1 MALKALNEGLKSAAG
16 HMRNL
21 ADASLDVAQINDA
34 GGPVGGAATPP
45 APISQAPVN
54 MTFVSNIAMPT
65 MSSGGGG
72 GGSGSS
78 KPSGQSDDFL
88 HFLWTR
94 GIYDIQKTNE
104 QTILALKQEFEFL
117 LKKAL
122 AASGGLAFRKQGM
135 G

>member
-16 HMRNL
+16 HMRSL
-21 ADASLDVAQINDA
+21 ADASLDVAQINND

-65 MSSGGGG
+65 TPSGGGG
-72 GGSGSS
+72 GGGSKS
-78 KPSGQSDDFL
+78 IGQSDDFL

-122 AASGGLAFRKQGM
+122 AASSGLAFRKQGM

>member
-16 HMRNL
+16 HMRSL
-21 ADASLDVAQINDA
+21 ADASLDVAQINND

-45 APISQAPVN
+45 APVSQAPVN
-54 MTFVSNIAMPT
+54 MTFVSNVTMPT

-72 GGSGSS
+72 GGNS
-78 KPSGQSDDFL
+78 KASGQSDDFL

-122 AASGGLAFRKQGM
+122 AASSGLAFRKQGM

>member
-72 GGSGSS
+72 GGGGSKS
-78 KPSGQSDDFL
+78 IGQSDDFL

-104 QTILALKQEFEFL
+104 QTIRALKQEFEFL

-122 AASGGLAFRKQGM
+122 AASSGLAFRKQGM

>member
-21 ADASLDVAQINDA
+21 ADASLDVAQINND
-34 GGPVGGAATPP
+34 GGPAGGAATPP
-45 APISQAPVN
+45 ATPVAQAPVN
-54 MTFVSNIAMPT
+54 MTFVSNVTLPT
-65 MSSGGGG
+65 MSGGGG
-72 GGSGSS
+72 GGGGGSKS
-78 KPSGQSDDFL
+78 IGQSDDFL

-104 QTILALKQEFEFL
+104 QTIRALKQEFEFL